1 MGYIFCMMGKSA
13 SGKDTIYKRLLEN
26 PELPC
31 KKIILYTT
39 RPIRAGE
46 KEGMEYHFVTDDVLD
61 EFDRK
66 GKIIEMRA
74 YQTVHGTWRYATVED
89 GQIDL
94 SGQSYLMI
102 GTLEAF
108 LRLKKYYGVNRIL
121 PIYIEVE
128 DGIRL
133 QRALDREREQS
144 RPKYAE
150 LCRRFLADEK
160 DFSEERLADA
170 NVTYRF
176 SNQDIEKA
184 TKEIAA
190 FIMNR

>member
-190 FIMNR
+190 FIMDR

>member
-1 MGYIFCMMGKSA
+1 
-13 SGKDTIYKRLLEN
+13 
-26 PELPC
+26 
-31 KKIILYTT
+31 
-39 RPIRAGE
+39 
-46 KEGMEYHFVTDDVLD
+46 MEYHFVTDDILD

-74 YQTVHGTWRYATVED
+74 YQTVHGTWKYATVED

-108 LRLKKYYGVNRIL
+108 LRLKKHYGADRIL

-144 RPKYAE
+144 RPSYAE
-150 LCRRFLADEK
+150 LCRRFLADER